1 MNRIFYILVIC
12 CQAFGVSAQ
21 SVADAGLFTYSAA
34 GTVTASLGGNGVAWG
49 PDAFAVFRN
58 SAQGALADAKV
69 IAGYAVSSWMPGWD
83 LADRHWI
90 HDAGGLFTF
99 GGRQA
104 VLTGVRYLNLPIVEL
119 TDEEGNLQSRFT
131 PYALEVDAGYAYAW
145 RGKLAA
151 GLTCRYFRLDQK
163 TLLTTYVACD
173 LSLFY
178 RDSLAGRPYFWQAGM
193 QLSNIGEAYLPLKI
207 EYAVSAG
214 WEQGAHRVMC
224 TGGIAHQE
232 LAYGKCR
239 SRVFFPEED
248 IFTGRIPEWQTCERY
263 ICLYGFGRR
272 DEMARNRP

>member
-1 MNRIFYILVIC
+1 M
-12 CQAFGVSAQ
+12 
-21 SVADAGLFTYSAA
+21 
-34 GTVTASLGGNGVAWG
+34 
-49 PDAFAVFRN
+49 
-58 SAQGALADAKV
+58 
-69 IAGYAVSSWMPGWD
+69 
-83 LADRHWI
+83 
-90 HDAGGLFTF
+90 
-99 GGRQA
+99 
-104 VLTGVRYLNLPIVEL
+104 
-119 TDEEGNLQSRFT
+119 
-131 PYALEVDAGYAYAW
+131 EVDAGYAYAW

-232 LAYGKCR
+232 LAYGFCTLGSAGVEYSFRKKIFLRGGYR
-239 SRVFFPEED
+239 SGRPAKG
-248 IFTGRIPEWQTCERY
+248 IFACTALGGGMKWHGIGLDATWRLASSDSPQ
-263 ICLYGFGRR
+263 
-272 DEMARNRP
+272 RNAWHLALTFAI

>member
-1 MNRIFYILVIC
+1 M
-12 CQAFGVSAQ
+12 
-21 SVADAGLFTYSAA
+21 
-34 GTVTASLGGNGVAWG
+34 
-49 PDAFAVFRN
+49 
-58 SAQGALADAKV
+58 
-69 IAGYAVSSWMPGWD
+69 
-83 LADRHWI
+83 
-90 HDAGGLFTF
+90 
-99 GGRQA
+99 
-104 VLTGVRYLNLPIVEL
+104 
-119 TDEEGNLQSRFT
+119 
-131 PYALEVDAGYAYAW
+131 
-145 RGKLAA
+145 
-151 GLTCRYFRLDQK
+151 
-163 TLLTTYVACD
+163 TTYVACD

-232 LAYGKCR
+232 LYFGKCR

>member
-1 MNRIFYILVIC
+1 M
-12 CQAFGVSAQ
+12 
-21 SVADAGLFTYSAA
+21 
-34 GTVTASLGGNGVAWG
+34 
-49 PDAFAVFRN
+49 
-58 SAQGALADAKV
+58 
-69 IAGYAVSSWMPGWD
+69 
-83 LADRHWI
+83 
-90 HDAGGLFTF
+90 
-99 GGRQA
+99 
-104 VLTGVRYLNLPIVEL
+104 
-119 TDEEGNLQSRFT
+119 
-131 PYALEVDAGYAYAW
+131 DAGYAYAW

-232 LAYGKCR
+232 LAYGFCTLGSAGVEYSFRKKI
-239 SRVFFPEED
+239 F
-248 IFTGRIPEWQTCERY
+248 FTGRIPEWQTCERY
-263 ICLYGFGRR
+263 ICLYGFGRW
-272 DEMARNRP
+272 DEMARESALMHLETGIFRQSPEKCMASGPYFCDLKIRKRIFPDGAAERY

>member
-1 MNRIFYILVIC
+1 MVKAMKAKDKARKDVLSLLLAELKNVEINNR
-12 CQAFGVSAQ
+12 
-21 SVADAGLFTYSAA
+21 T
-34 GTVTASLGGNGVAWG
+34 
-49 PDAFAVFRN
+49 P
-58 SAQGALADAKV
+58 
-69 IAGYAVSSWMPGWD
+69 
-83 LADRHWI
+83 
-90 HDAGGLFTF
+90 
-99 GGRQA
+99 
-104 VLTGVRYLNLPIVEL
+104 L

-232 LAYGKCR
+232 LAYGFCTLGSAGVEYSFRKKIFLRGGYR
-239 SRVFFPEED
+239 SGRPAKG
-248 IFTGRIPEWQTCERY
+248 IFACTALGGGMKWHGIGLDATWRLASSDSPQ
-263 ICLYGFGRR
+263 
-272 DEMARNRP
+272 RNAWHLALTFAI